1 MGPLAGLK
9 IIELAGIGPG
19 PFCGMMLSDMGAD
32 VIRVDRYT
40 ESPQPS
46 KDVLN
51 RNRQSIAVDLKQ
63 PEGVETVLKLVE
75 SADGLFE
82 GFRPGVTE
90 RLGLGPDDC
99 MARNKA
105 LVYGRM
111 TGWGQ
116 DGPMANAAGH
126 DINYI
131 SLAGALYSIGE
142 AGQKPVPPLNLVGD
156 FGGGGMLLAF
166 GMVCG
171 LLEAQKSGSGQ
182 VIDAAMIDGT
192 ASLMSMFFSM
202 AAGGAFTDQRGTN
215 LLDGGAHFYGTYETS
230 DGKHISLG
238 SIEPQFYALLK
249 EKAGLDEAE
258 FGVQHDASQWP
269 AQKEKLAAIFKTKTR
284 DEWCAIMEGSDVCFA
299 PVLSIFEAPEHPHN
313 KHRNG
318 FLNIDGVTQPAP
330 SPRFSRTEPEVRHG
344 PRLAGQDS
352 VAVLQAAGFSAA
364 DIESLQASKV
374 IPAS

>member
-1 MGPLAGLK
+1 MRGFALG
-9 IIELAGIGPG
+9 
-19 PFCGMMLSDMGAD
+19 
-32 VIRVDRYT
+32 
-40 ESPQPS
+40 SP
-46 KDVLN
+46 N
-51 RNRQSIAVDLKQ
+51 AW
-63 PEGVETVLKLVE
+63 
-75 SADGLFE
+75 
-82 GFRPGVTE
+82 
-90 RLGLGPDDC
+90 GLGPDDC

-202 AAGGAFTDQRGTN
+202 AAGGSFTDKRGTN

-249 EKAGLDEAE
+249 EKAGLEEAE
-258 FGVQHDASQWP
+258 FGVQHDATQWP
-269 AQKEKLAAIFKTKTR
+269 TQKEKLAAIFKTKTR

-313 KHRNG
+313 KHRNA

-352 VAVLQAAGFSAA
+352 VAVLQAAGFSAT